1 MPRPPKV
8 ENTFTTPPNSMVAS
22 AMKMTGVRTV
32 WQPKEGWQSEA
43 WRLYDAIGELR
54 FSANW
59 VGRVLSRARLVI
71 VKKSSLGT
79 WEEVKAGPAVDALDA
94 LFGGNDGQAQMLKQF
109 GVHFF
114 VPGECYLVGRAPRED
129 RNEYGNE
136 DIWEVVSTEEMQNG
150 GPTGW
155 QINFDDGLPPVF
167 LDKETETVIRMWMP
181 HPRKRMLADSPVKA
195 QLNNLRELELLSR
208 RVSAQARSQLAGNG
222 LTFIPSEMSFPP
234 DPDNPNQTA
243 ADALMNQLG
252 AVMLEAIADPTSPA
266 AVVPTFASAPGEY
279 IDKVNHI
286 NFWSPFDEQLPGL
299 RKESIGRFAVG
310 IDTPPEVLLGTA
322 DMNHWGSWQV
332 EESSIKVTVEPLLE
346 ILVNCLNVG
355 YLWPIT
361 QDKDQRIGYDTSQ
374 LRLRPNRSKEAIEL
388 WDRGELSS
396 EALRRETGF
405 DESDA
410 PDEQEYIHWLLSKVA
425 SGSATPEMVSQ
436 ALAILGVEG
445 VESDEQAMREARPSP
460 SLEEHPVRELPER
473 AAASASIY
481 DKSEV
486 IVYRA
491 LERAGNRLRSLKQVR
506 PDCPAYAAY
515 MFIDCGPGDLDKV
528 LEDAWSII
536 PTVMPNIPDFERAV
550 IAHALDTYCRNLIL
564 TKKPHERNEMERYMT
579 STSISRL

>member
-1 MPRPPKV
+1 MPRPKV
-8 ENTFTTPPNSMVAS
+8 EQSTFTTPSNSMVAS

-43 WRLYDAIGELR
+43 WRMYDTIGELR

-59 VGRVLSRARLVI
+59 VGRVLSRALLV
-71 VKKSSLGT
+71 VVERSPLGI
-79 WEEVKAGPAVDALDA
+79 WEQVDSGPAVDALNT
-94 LFGGNDGQAQMLKQF
+94 LFGGDDGQAQMLKQL
-109 GVHFF
+109 GIHFF

-129 RNEYGNE
+129 RGEVGKG
-136 DIWEVVSTEEMQNG
+136 DIWEIVSTEEMQNG

-155 QINFDDGLPPVF
+155 QINYDDGMPPVF
-167 LDKETETVIRMWMP
+167 LDKESETVIRMWMP
-181 HPRKRMLADSPVKA
+181 HPRKRAMADSPVKA
-195 QLNNLRELELLSR
+195 QLANLRELELLSR
-208 RVSAQARSQLAGNG
+208 RVSAQVTSQLAGNG

-234 DPDNPNQTA
+234 DPDNPNQSA

-252 AVMLEAIADPTSPA
+252 AAMLDAIRDPTSPA
-266 AVVPTFASAPGEY
+266 SVVPTIASAPGEY
-279 IDKVNHI
+279 IDKVQHI

-322 DMNHWGSWQV
+322 DMNHWGAWQV

-346 ILVNCLNVG
+346 VIVNCLNVG

-361 QDKDQRIGYDTSQ
+361 QNKNQRIGYDTSK

-388 WDRGELSS
+388 YDRGELSA
-396 EALRRETGF
+396 EAMRRETGF
-405 DESDA
+405 DESDM
-410 PDEQEYIHWLLSKVA
+410 PDEQEHILWLLSKVA

-436 ALAILGVEG
+436 ALAILGVKG
-445 VESDEQAMREARPSP
+445 IESEEERMREARPAP
-460 SLEEHPVRELPER
+460 TLEEHPVRELPER
-473 AAASASIY
+473 AAASASIF

-486 IVYRA
+486 VVYRA

-536 PTVMPNIPDFERAV
+536 PTVMPNIPDFERQV
-550 IAHALDTYCRNLIL
+550 VAHALDTYCRNLLL
-564 TKKPHERNEMERYMT
+564 TKQPYQRSEMERYMT
-579 STSISRL
+579 STSISRI